1 MASDVAEYSVVDNSA
16 AERFEIFAGDELVG
30 FTLYKRRR
38 GLIAFVHTEIEP
50 EFEGHGVAS
59 KLISTALDTARSEG
73 LVVLPFCP
81 FVRGYIEK
89 HHEYQDLVPA
99 EYREQFDLPAAAP

>member
-1 MASDVAEYSVVDNSA
+1 MASDVTEYSVVDNPA
-16 AERFEIFAGDELVG
+16 AERFEILAGDELVG

-89 HHEYQDLVPA
+89 HHEYLDLVPA
-99 EYREQFDLPAAAP
+99 EYREQFDLPADG

>member
-1 MASDVAEYSVVDNSA
+1 MASDVIEYSVVDNPA
-16 AERFEIFAGDELVG
+16 AERFEIFAGDELAG

-38 GLIAFVHTEIEP
+38 GLIAFVHTEVDP

-89 HHEYQDLVPA
+89 HHEYLDLVPA
-99 EYREQFDLPAAAP
+99 EYREQFDLPADG

>member
-1 MASDVAEYSVVDNSA
+1 MASDVTEYSVVDNPA
-16 AERFEIFAGDELVG
+16 GERFEIFAGDELVG

-89 HHEYQDLVPA
+89 HHEYLDLVPA
-99 EYREQFDLPAAAP
+99 EYREQFDLPADG

>member
-1 MASDVAEYSVVDNSA
+1 MTSDVSEFPVVDNPA
-16 AERFEIFAGDELVG
+16 AERFEIRAADKLAG

-38 GLIAFVHTEIEP
+38 GLIAFIHTEVEP

-59 KLISTALDTARSEG
+59 RLISSALDTARSEG

-89 HHEYQDLVPA
+89 HHEYLDLVPA
-99 EYREQFDLPAAAP
+99 QYREQFDLPAATP